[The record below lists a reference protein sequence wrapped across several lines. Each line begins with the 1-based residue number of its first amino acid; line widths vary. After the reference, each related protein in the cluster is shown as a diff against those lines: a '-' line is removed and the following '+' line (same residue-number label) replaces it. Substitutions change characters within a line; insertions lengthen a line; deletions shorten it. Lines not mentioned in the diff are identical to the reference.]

1 MRKKSILIGSPI
13 KQVPLI
19 LELFL
24 LSLKSLI
31 RNDFSIAYFFID
43 DNDDELSS
51 LLLERFRAESEDLVE
66 ILKEEPKNDFVRDDF
81 THHWTDN
88 LVWRVAAHKNRI
100 IEYLQA
106 NDFDYLFFVDSDL
119 LLHPNTLVHLASLEK
134 AIVSEI
140 FWTKWQPEMPELPQ
154 VWGFDHYTLYDFVP
168 GDKLSSDQVR
178 SRQRDWLEK
187 LRKPGV
193 YRVGG
198 LGACTLIDRTVL
210 TKGVNF
216 SPLYN
221 ISFWGEDRHFCLRAV
236 SNGFELFVDTHYP
249 AFHIYRIS
257 DLPKAKFFLTKNG
270 MYREVDSNGLS
281 IQLLNK
287 ATQALICYG
296 TTDFYKKDLKFGLEF
311 FVPETR
317 NAIELERKTCIN
329 DIDQGLI
336 ITNTKVVN
344 MVISNIMYDSAF
356 VSAQI
361 VNFGLYH
368 NQSFNDKFEAKIHF
382 RKYLCEWLVEAID
395 FYPKDHL

>member
-1 MRKKSILIGSPI
+1 
-13 KQVPLI
+13 
-19 LELFL
+19 
-24 LSLKSLI
+24 
-31 RNDFSIAYFFID
+31 
-43 DNDDELSS
+43 
-51 LLLERFRAESEDLVE
+51 
-66 ILKEEPKNDFVRDDF
+66 
-81 THHWTDN
+81 
-88 LVWRVAAHKNRI
+88 
-100 IEYLQA
+100 
-106 NDFDYLFFVDSDL
+106 
-119 LLHPNTLVHLASLEK
+119 
-134 AIVSEI
+134 
-140 FWTKWQPEMPELPQ
+140 
-154 VWGFDHYTLYDFVP
+154 
-168 GDKLSSDQVR
+168 
-178 SRQRDWLEK
+178 
-187 LRKPGV
+187 
-193 YRVGG
+193 
-198 LGACTLIDRTVL
+198 
-210 TKGVNF
+210 
-216 SPLYN
+216 
-221 ISFWGEDRHFCLRAV
+221 
-236 SNGFELFVDTHYP
+236 
-249 AFHIYRIS
+249 
-257 DLPKAKFFLTKNG
+257 